1 MRSEKKKKTE
11 QKLHW
16 DGIFAEETAFFGEE
30 PSDFSRKALELFQR
44 EGVREVLELGC
55 GQGRDT
61 FYFAR
66 NNLRVAALDYAETA
80 VDTLG
85 EKAAESGLS
94 ASINVRAHDV
104 RQPLPFPD
112 ASFDACYSHM
122 LLCMDLSTEE
132 IAFILGEIRRVLR
145 PGGLVLYS
153 VRSNFDKHY
162 RNGRHLRE
170 DSYEI
175 GGFVVH
181 FFTLEKIRR
190 FAKGYALTAV
200 DRMEEGSLPRD
211 LYCVTLRKSV
221 NANEGETTE
230 FVNPVKSLQETSGAE
245 AESKPEPDPGRT

>member
-1 MRSEKKKKTE
+1 MRAEEEVKIE
-11 QKLHW
+11 QKSHW
-16 DGIFAEETAFFGEE
+16 DRVFAEETAFFGEK
-30 PSDFSRKALELFQR
+30 PSDYSRKALELFQR

-80 VDTLG
+80 VDTLE
-85 EKAAESGLS
+85 EKAAEAGLS
-94 ASINVRAHDV
+94 ASINACAHDV
-104 RQPLPFPD
+104 RQPLPFPE

-122 LLCMDLSTEE
+122 LLCMDLSAAE

-162 RNGRHLRE
+162 RTGRYLRA
-170 DSYEI
+170 DTYQI
-175 GGFVVH
+175 GGFAVH

-190 FAKGYALTAV
+190 YAEGYTLLAV

-211 LYCVTLRKSV
+211 LYCVTLRKPLAM
-221 NANEGETTE
+221 NQGETTE
-230 FVNPVKSLQETSGAE
+230 FINPFESSQEDSDAE
-245 AESKPEPDPGRT
+245 KDCKPEPDPGRT